1 MKSTKW
7 YSNAMFVMGCVAAL
21 FVWLFLLW
29 CISGCQAVGFANE
42 PTTPKFDTSALESW
56 CGQPSGTIRMVG
68 AEFDGVDTFTDETG
82 EMWGWEDDSLK
93 ENGFYLL
100 WIDDNG
106 TSDLRD
112 DFIVKVFQEK

>member
-1 MKSTKW
+1 MKSRKW
-7 YSNAMFVMGCVAAL
+7 YSNAMFATACVAAL
-21 FVWLFLLW
+21 FVWMFLLW
-29 CISGCQAVGFANE
+29 CVSGCHAVEWTNE
-42 PTTPKFDTSALESW
+42 PVTPEFDTSVLETW

-68 AEFDGVDTFTDETG
+68 AEFDGKDTFTDETG
-82 EMWGWEDDSLK
+82 EMWGWEDDSLDV
-93 ENGFYLL
+93 NSFFLL